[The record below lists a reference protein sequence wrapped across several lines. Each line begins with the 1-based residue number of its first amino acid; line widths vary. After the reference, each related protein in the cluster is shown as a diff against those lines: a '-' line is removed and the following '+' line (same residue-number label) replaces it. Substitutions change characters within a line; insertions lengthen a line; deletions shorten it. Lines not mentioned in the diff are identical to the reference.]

1 MEDVFIV
8 EARRLPQGLFGG
20 SYVDLE
26 SWQLGAGLISRFGE
40 LPSVDLEIV
49 DGVFFG
55 HCRQAGNGPN
65 PVRTASLLGG
75 VGQDVYSTTVNT
87 ACLSGM
93 DAMRAGVD
101 FLSSGRGQAVLC
113 GGMEVMSSMPHL
125 LKGMR
130 FSGKKHGDLILRD
143 GWSDATD
150 PLVGAKAGLCAEKRA
165 EELGLTREEM
175 DDLAIESHRR
185 ARRAWSD
192 TVGLS
197 SDVELRADSR
207 IRSQD
212 RGRRGA
218 RPVRRK
224 AGEYIDV
231 FNGRATQQAGMDRRP
246 NPEVIFESALSKK
259 NQRKNRK
266 SATGEG
272 PLGREVFTGS
282 IPIMKISEDGN
293 ISSNKL
299 ALPLRDETIREESEL
314 QDIGWLRPVFS
325 PQGRLT
331 PGNTC
336 CHADGAVAFML
347 ATRSCVETHGLKPRA
362 RLGRF
367 VFRGG
372 KPSDMTIAPGVLLSS
387 LERVYDTYQVHE
399 SFSSQILDNIAK
411 SGISYDRMNL
421 HGGGLALGHPTG
433 ISGARVVLSLLS
445 VMEEFEMKTGFA
457 VITSVGGM
465 CMGLEVF
472 R

>member
-1 MEDVFIV
+1 MEDIFIV

-20 SYVDLE
+20 SYVGLE

-75 VGQDVYSTTVNT
+75 VGQDVYATTVNT

-101 FLSSGRGQAVLC
+101 FIASGRGQAVLC

-175 DDLAIESHRR
+175 DDLAVESHRR

-197 SDVELRADSR
+197 SDVELSR
-207 IRSQD
+207 EPQ
-212 RGRRGA
+212 
-218 RPVRRK
+218 P
-224 AGEYIDV
+224 
-231 FNGRATQQAGMDRRP
+231 
-246 NPEVIFESALSKK
+246 
-259 NQRKNRK
+259 KNRK
-266 SATGEG
+266 SSTGEG
-272 PLGREVFTGS
+272 PLGREVLTGS

-331 PGNTC
+331 AGNTC

-347 ATRSCVETHGLKPRA
+347 ATRSCVETHGLRPRA

-372 KPSDMTIAPGVLLSS
+372 KPSDMTITPGVLLNS
-387 LERVYDTYQVHE
+387 LDRVYDTYQVHE

-411 SGISYDRMNL
+411 SGISYDQMNL

-445 VMEEFEMKTGFA
+445 VMEEFEMKSGFA

-465 CMGLEVF
+465 CMGLELS